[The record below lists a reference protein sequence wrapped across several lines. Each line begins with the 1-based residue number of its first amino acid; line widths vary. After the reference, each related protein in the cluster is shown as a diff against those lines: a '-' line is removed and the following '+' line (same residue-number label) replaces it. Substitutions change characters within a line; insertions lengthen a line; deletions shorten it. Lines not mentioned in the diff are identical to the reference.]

1 VGDSYQWP
9 PQTER
14 PRQQPRHDRSKTWL
28 GLLLGSPVLA
38 ALIAGLFAWS
48 PWNGGTPAPNTPSTS
63 PGVSFTLPG
72 NPSIFVNPTSGAG
85 GTVVRV
91 SGDGFPANAH
101 VVIYFHTEEI
111 GDTTANGDGK
121 FSNVTVTIPTSFSE
135 FAPQQFFI
143 HADSGAFDAQ
153 TPFML
158 TG

>member
-1 VGDSYQWP
+1 M
-9 PQTER
+9 
-14 PRQQPRHDRSKTWL
+14 

-48 PWNGGTPAPNTPSTS
+48 PWNSRAPNPPPTTPPPSISTS
-63 PGVSFTLPG
+63 FTFPG
-72 NPSIFVNPTSGAG
+72 NPSVFVNPTSGAG
-85 GTVVRV
+85 GTSVRV

-101 VVIYFHTEEI
+101 VVISFHTEQI
-111 GDTTANGDGK
+111 GETTANGAGK
-121 FSNVTVTIPTSFSE
+121 FSDVTVTIPTDFSQ

-143 HADSGAFDAQ
+143 HADADAFDAQ

>member
-1 VGDSYQWP
+1 MGDSYQREPDTGRP
-9 PQTER
+9 PER
-14 PRQQPRHDRSKTWL
+14 SQRDHSKTWL

-38 ALIAGLFAWS
+38 ALIAGLLAWS
-48 PWNGGTPAPNTPSTS
+48 PWNSGTHNPPPPVPTTS
-63 PGVSFTLPG
+63 VVSTLPG

-85 GTVVRV
+85 GTPVRV

-101 VVIYFHTEEI
+101 VVIFFHTEQI
-111 GDTTANGDGK
+111 GDTTANGAGK
-121 FSNVTVTIPTSFSE
+121 FSDVAVTIPTDFSQ

-143 HADSGAFDAQ
+143 HADSDAFDAQ